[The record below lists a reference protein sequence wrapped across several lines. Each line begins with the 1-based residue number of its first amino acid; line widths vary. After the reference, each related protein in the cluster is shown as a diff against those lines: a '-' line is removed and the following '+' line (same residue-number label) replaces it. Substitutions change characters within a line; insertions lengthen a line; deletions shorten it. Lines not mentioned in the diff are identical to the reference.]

1 MANYYNDSPV
11 NVKSANYP
19 STYGMYQYTS
29 SNYVNGV
36 GPLDT
41 NVCYKDYP
49 SIVKTYHFN
58 GY

>member
-1 MANYYNDSPV
+1 
-11 NVKSANYP
+11 
-19 STYGMYQYTS
+19 MYQYTS